1 VSTSTSTS
9 TDLLPGRPG
18 LRRTVRDCLTMARRA
33 VLTVR
38 YSPEQL
44 SDVTVQPIIFTLM
57 FTYIFG
63 GAIAGDSARY
73 LPFFIPGILVQSV
86 IMTSAATGVQLR
98 EDMSTGV
105 FDRFRSLPIARIA
118 PLGGAML
125 ADLLR
130 YALGCVVTLGV
141 GAAMGYRPAG
151 GVVGLA
157 AACLLVAVCAVA
169 LSWLF
174 AFFGVVARSA
184 ASVQNTSMLVMF
196 VLTFVSNAF
205 VPAASMPGWL
215 QPVVAVNPVSH
226 LVTAAR
232 ALADGQGWTGD
243 VLWALAGAGAVVAVF
258 APLTLRRYMRR
269 A

>member
-1 VSTSTSTS
+1 MSATGPGA
-9 TDLLPGRPG
+9 LLPARPG
-18 LRRTVRDCLTMARRA
+18 LRRTARDCLTMAHRA
-33 VLTVR
+33 LLTIR
-38 YSPEQL
+38 HSPEQL
-44 SDVTVQPIIFTLM
+44 SDVTVQPVVFTLM

-63 GAIAGDSARY
+63 GAIAGDTASY

-105 FDRFRSLPIARIA
+105 FDRFRSLPIARVA

-130 YALGCVVTLGV
+130 YALAGVVTLGV
-141 GAAMGYRPAG
+141 GLAMGYRPAG
-151 GVVGLA
+151 GAGGLL
-157 AACLLVAVCAVA
+157 AACLLVAGCAVA
-169 LSWLF
+169 LSWMF

-205 VPAASMPGWL
+205 VPAGSMPGWL

-226 LVTAAR
+226 LVTATR
-232 ALADGQGWTGD
+232 ALADGQGWTAD
-243 VLWALAGAGAVVAVF
+243 VLWALIGAGVIAVLF

-269 A
+269 T